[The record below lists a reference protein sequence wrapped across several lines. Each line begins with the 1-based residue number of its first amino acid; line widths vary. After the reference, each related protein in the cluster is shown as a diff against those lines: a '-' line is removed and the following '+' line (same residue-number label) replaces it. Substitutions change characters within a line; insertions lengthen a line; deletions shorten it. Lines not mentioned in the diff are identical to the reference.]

1 MKIDIDD
8 PLIDQLSFV
17 ATAKGQ
23 SIPELVSDLLEH
35 ALEDEKR
42 SMQAHAE
49 FALLSPEQRFI
60 VESVRVE
67 LRRILE
73 GIIGTV

>member
-8 PLIDQLSFV
+8 SLIDQLAFV

-23 SIPELVSDLLEH
+23 TIPEVVNDLLER

-42 SMQAHAE
+42 SMQAHTE
-49 FALLSPEQRFI
+49 FAMLSPEQRFI
-60 VESVRVE
+60 VESIRVE
-67 LRRILE
+67 LRHILE